1 MRGDMTLTQSMSEQA
16 ADGDAQALFEEARRR
31 RRKRWIVGALF
42 LAIAVSAT
50 AVAISTSGN
59 GGNNSAGHHASGQG
73 NAHGAPAD
81 QYSTSGRAAPAVV
94 LPAHYS
100 FTAMSTSEGRLLLT
114 GTTSSTKL
122 RPPCVAAPVNPV
134 SLKIGKV
141 IEGNCDNPA
150 LSGTTVAPVF
160 SEVPHAGGSGVDS
173 TVAIARLNPVT
184 HQVSIGPVIM
194 TYGQSS
200 DSDAVVASADGWLW
214 IYDVASANGPEVLQI
229 SDATGQVT
237 NTASTPLLYR
247 PIAAANV
254 DGLWLGNTVQG
265 GELSSALW
273 HVAPGADS
281 AVAVPG
287 PPASTQQY
295 KAGVGVRTFAVYA
308 AWLAASGDHLWAGIG
323 PTYTQQT
330 IWGFVGSGAT
340 VVFHTPERGFD
351 PTVVVGGEASG
362 LFSVGPYPPF
372 GSAIVTRARAQDVIR
387 IDPADGAETV
397 LATLKPTPVSITG
410 VLATGQVAY
419 FDGSLFV
426 IENDGPQGNGYNGYV
441 GFKELVGVRVDGGR
455 AGPR

>member
-1 MRGDMTLTQSMSEQA
+1 MRGDMTLTQSMPEQA

-31 RRKRWIVGALF
+31 RRKRWIVGVVC
-42 LAIAVSAT
+42 LAIAVAAT

-59 GGNNSAGHHASGQG
+59 GGNHSAGHHASGQG

-81 QYSTSGRAAPAVV
+81 QYSTSGRAAPGLV
-94 LPAHYS
+94 LPGHYS
-100 FTAMSTSEGRLLLT
+100 FTAMSTAGDRLLLT

-122 RPPCVAAPVNPV
+122 RPPCVAAPVNPL

-150 LSGTTVAPVF
+150 LFGTTVEPVT
-160 SEVPHAGGSGVDS
+160 SEVPHAGGSGLDT
-173 TVAIARLNPVT
+173 TVAIARLSPVT
-184 HQVSIGPVIM
+184 HQVSIGPVVM
-194 TYGQSS
+194 TYGRSS
-200 DSDAVVASADGWLW
+200 DDQLVVASADGWLW
-214 IYDVASANGPEVLQI
+214 IYDVASTNGPEVLQI

-265 GELSSALW
+265 GELTSALW

-287 PPASTQQY
+287 PPASIKQDKT
-295 KAGVGVRTFAVYA
+295 GVGVGTYGVYA
-308 AWLAASGDHLWAGIG
+308 AWLSASGDHLWAGIG

-340 VVFHTPERGFD
+340 VLFHTPDRGFD
-351 PTVVVGGEASG
+351 PTVVVGDAISG

-372 GSAIVTRARAQDVIR
+372 GSEIGNGPRAQDVIR
-387 IDPADGAETV
+387 IDPGNGSETV
-397 LATLKPTPVSITG
+397 LATLKPVPISDTG
-410 VLATGQVAY
+410 VIATSQLAY

-426 IENDGPQGNGYNGYV
+426 LEPRTQEAGYV
-441 GFKELVGVRVDGGR
+441 GFNELVRVKVD
-455 AGPR
+455 